1 MKEFKKIG
9 IVGLG
14 LIGGSIAKAIK
25 KRNKEIKVYGF
36 SRRRT
41 TLIKAKKQNIVDSYF
56 LNFEKLLRSSELLIL
71 CTPIDKIEYYFR
83 EIKKSN
89 KRVILTDVA
98 SVKEEIVKMGE
109 KILGKKF
116 PFIGSHPM
124 TGSEKT
130 GLDASSDNLFEG
142 KNVIITPIKYSEKDI
157 LRKIENFW
165 KFLGSKPF
173 LLSPSYHDKFVSLTS
188 HLPHLIVFQ
197 FLKML
202 SEKDG
207 KLKKCIG
214 TGFIDT
220 TRIGKSDIEMWVEIF
235 SLNRE
240 NILKGIEQ
248 FQKEMEKTKRFIEK
262 GEKSKIIKEFEKG
275 KKWREKIEQK
285 REID

>member
-1 MKEFKKIG
+1 MKDFERVG

-14 LIGGSIAKAIK
+14 LIGGSIAKTIK

-41 TLIKAKKQNIVDSYF
+41 TLTKAKRQNIIDLYF
-56 LNFEKLLRSSELLIL
+56 LNFEKLLRSSEFLIL

-89 KRVILTDVA
+89 KKIIVTDVA
-98 SVKEEIVKMGE
+98 SVKEEIVKKGE
-109 KILGKKF
+109 EILGKKF

-124 TGSEKT
+124 TGSEKA
-130 GLDASSDNLFEG
+130 GLDASSENLFEG
-142 KNVIITPIKYSEKDI
+142 KNVIITPTKYSEKDI
-157 LRKIENFW
+157 LKKIENFW
-165 KFLGSKPF
+165 EFLGSKTF
-173 LLSPSYHDKFVSLTS
+173 LLSPSQHDKFVSLTS

-197 FLKML
+197 FLKVI
-202 SEKDG
+202 SEKNG
-207 KLKKCIG
+207 KLKNCIG

-220 TRIGKSDIEMWVEIF
+220 TRIGKSNIEMWAEIF

-240 NILKGIEQ
+240 NILKAIEK
-248 FQKEMEKTKRFIEK
+248 FQKEIEKTKKFIEK

-275 KKWREKIEQK
+275 KKWREKIE
-285 REID
+285 